1 PASSIAVQHSIQ
13 TPRLTRVPT
22 PRPPRYGPA
31 SRAPY
36 PRTSMH
42 ETSTCATPSER
53 NVATASTQST
63 SRLHVRRG
71 GRRRGRTGAVVGHTG
86 AGGRSVGA
94 LGARRRGTAR
104 LLDGPEHLL
113 GRRRAA
119 EVDDVPGRA
128 ERGACLPDRL
138 ADREGEHER
147 RLPHGLAAVDDAAL
161 VRAL

>member
-86 AGGRSVGA
+86 AGRSGERR
-94 LGARRRGTAR
+94 GGEEARRGGSAGHGKRRRSGEVGGGGAETAR
-104 LLDGPEHLL
+104 
-113 GRRRAA
+113 GR
-119 EVDDVPGRA
+119 G
-128 ERGACLPDRL
+128 
-138 ADREGEHER
+138 
-147 RLPHGLAAVDDAAL
+147 
-161 VRAL
+161 